1 MILTSAQAAILC
13 RRIWLHSKQVE
24 CSECNATASN
34 GYGCCLQGWP
44 HLAHGRNVGHRH
56 APNPVRGAHLFTEAW
71 QAITYTILHWM
82 LTVLSFN
89 LFLCQC
95 ICCTLLSLILDVW
108 MLDWNKQANW
118 MNACLLSWSKSA
130 PLRIPRAFASAAV
143 IRDCVWICGGCR
155 IARNDDKYPTS
166 MTSVDVS
173 AHNSEWRK
181 ACKLVVARHST
192 SVTAIGESKRSWSVT
207 IRICCRKSTRK
218 HSFFLFLKQF
228 QAHYKN

>member
-1 MILTSAQAAILC
+1 
-13 RRIWLHSKQVE
+13 
-24 CSECNATASN
+24 
-34 GYGCCLQGWP
+34 
-44 HLAHGRNVGHRH
+44 
-56 APNPVRGAHLFTEAW
+56 
-71 QAITYTILHWM
+71 
-82 LTVLSFN
+82 
-89 LFLCQC
+89 
-95 ICCTLLSLILDVW
+95 
-108 MLDWNKQANW
+108 

-192 SVTAIGESKRSWSVT
+192 SVTAIGSCIYILGGINSQEWGVLSKNILLMTDRNSVLTPSDTPDPVAGHTAITIPPCSPIHQHSSASWSSAIYHRLT
-207 IRICCRKSTRK
+207 
-218 HSFFLFLKQF
+218 
-228 QAHYKN
+228 